1 MDLEQGLQLM
11 KRATNEVEKRLI
23 VNPGGWKAR
32 LITKDGTR
40 VIDL

>member
-1 MDLEQGLQLM
+1 MDLDAGIQLM
-11 KRATNEVEKRLI
+11 KRATDEVEKRLI

-32 LITKDGTR
+32 LVTRDGVR